1 MGKAAKAHRQ
11 KVAKRNAKIKQER
24 SGMQK
29 AFDLL
34 MKNQLD
40 MLQDKENLSVKVGD
54 EEMGFEVIEEKQV
67 DYAFQY
73 QPNQDASQLV
83 AQQYQDV
90 VDETKTEE

>member
-11 KVAKRNAKIKQER
+11 KVAKRNARIKQER

-34 MKNQLD
+34 MKNQLEMLENKD
-40 MLQDKENLSVKVGD
+40 MSVKVGD
-54 EEMGFEVIEEKQV
+54 QEMGFEVVEERQV
-67 DYAFQY
+67 DHAFQY
-73 QPNQDASQLV
+73 QPNPDASHLV

>member
-11 KVAKRNAKIKQER
+11 KVAKRNARIKQER

-34 MKNQLD
+34 MKNQLEMLENKD
-40 MLQDKENLSVKVGD
+40 MNVKVGD
-54 EEMGFEVIEEKQV
+54 QEMGFEVVEERQV
-67 DYAFQY
+67 DHAFQY
-73 QPNQDASQLV
+73 QPNPDASHLV

-90 VDETKTEE
+90 VDETKIEE

>member
-40 MLQDKENLSVKVGD
+40 MLENKDMSVKVG
-54 EEMGFEVIEEKQV
+54 EQEMGFEVVEERQV
-67 DYAFQY
+67 DHAFQY
-73 QPNQDASQLV
+73 QPNPDASQLV

-90 VDETKTEE
+90 VDETKIEE

>member
-11 KVAKRNAKIKQER
+11 KVAKRNARIKQER

-34 MKNQLD
+34 MKNQLEMLENKD
-40 MLQDKENLSVKVGD
+40 MSVKVGN
-54 EEMGFEVIEEKQV
+54 EEMGFEVVEERQV
-67 DYAFQY
+67 DHAFQY
-73 QPNQDASQLV
+73 QPNPNASHLV

-90 VDETKTEE
+90 VDETKKEE

>member
-11 KVAKRNAKIKQER
+11 KVAKRNARIKQER

-34 MKNQLD
+34 MKNQLEMLENKD
-40 MLQDKENLSVKVGD
+40 MSVKVGN

-73 QPNQDASQLV
+73 QPNQNASQLV

-90 VDETKTEE
+90 VDETKIEE

>member
-11 KVAKRNAKIKQER
+11 KVAKRNARIKQER

-34 MKNQLD
+34 MKNQLE

-54 EEMGFEVIEEKQV
+54 EEMGFEVVEERQV
-67 DYAFQY
+67 DHAFQY
-73 QPNQDASQLV
+73 QPNPDASHLV

-90 VDETKTEE
+90 VDETKIEE

>member
-11 KVAKRNAKIKQER
+11 KVAKRNARIKQER

-34 MKNQLD
+34 MKNQLEMLENKD
-40 MLQDKENLSVKVGD
+40 MNVKVGD
-54 EEMGFEVIEEKQV
+54 QEMGFEVGEERQV
-67 DYAFQY
+67 DHAFQY
-73 QPNQDASQLV
+73 QPNPDASHLV

-90 VDETKTEE
+90 VDETKIEE

>member
-34 MKNQLD
+34 MKNQLEMLENKD
-40 MLQDKENLSVKVGD
+40 MSVKVGD
-54 EEMGFEVIEEKQV
+54 KEMEFEVIEEKQV

>member
-11 KVAKRNAKIKQER
+11 KVAKRNARIKQER

-34 MKNQLD
+34 MKNQLEMLENKD
-40 MLQDKENLSVKVGD
+40 MSVKVGD
-54 EEMGFEVIEEKQV
+54 QEMGFEVVEERQV
-67 DYAFQY
+67 DHAFQY
-73 QPNQDASQLV
+73 QPNPDASHLV

-90 VDETKTEE
+90 VDETKIEE

>member
-11 KVAKRNAKIKQER
+11 KVAKRNARIKQER

-34 MKNQLD
+34 MKNQLEMLENKD
-40 MLQDKENLSVKVGD
+40 MSVKVGN
-54 EEMGFEVIEEKQV
+54 EEMGFEVVEERQV
-67 DYAFQY
+67 DHAFQY
-73 QPNQDASQLV
+73 QPNPDASHLV

>member
-11 KVAKRNAKIKQER
+11 KVAKRNARIKQER

-34 MKNQLD
+34 MKNQLEMLENKD
-40 MLQDKENLSVKVGD
+40 MSVKVG
-54 EEMGFEVIEEKQV
+54 EQEMGFEVVEERQV
-67 DYAFQY
+67 DHAFQY
-73 QPNQDASQLV
+73 QPNPDASHLV

>member
-11 KVAKRNAKIKQER
+11 KVAKRNARIKQER

-34 MKNQLD
+34 MKNQLEMLENKD
-40 MLQDKENLSVKVGD
+40 MSVKVG
-54 EEMGFEVIEEKQV
+54 EQEMGFEVIEERQV
-67 DYAFQY
+67 DHAFQY
-73 QPNQDASQLV
+73 QPNPDASHLV

-90 VDETKTEE
+90 VDETKIEE

>member
-11 KVAKRNAKIKQER
+11 KVAKRNARIKQER

-34 MKNQLD
+34 MKNQLEMLENKD
-40 MLQDKENLSVKVGD
+40 MSVKVGN
-54 EEMGFEVIEEKQV
+54 EEMGFEVVEERQV
-67 DYAFQY
+67 DHAFQY
-73 QPNQDASQLV
+73 QPNPDASHLV

-90 VDETKTEE
+90 VDETKIEE

>member
-11 KVAKRNAKIKQER
+11 KVAKRNARIKQER

-34 MKNQLD
+34 MKNQLEMLENKD
-40 MLQDKENLSVKVGD
+40 MSVKVGN
-54 EEMGFEVIEEKQV
+54 EEMGFEVIEERQV
-67 DYAFQY
+67 DHAFQY
-73 QPNQDASQLV
+73 QPNPDASHLV

-90 VDETKTEE
+90 VDETKIEE